1 MYEISV
7 VKTQVEKFCE
17 THSNKCVKTK
27 FDSGCGTC
35 EFDIGDCILVVV
47 YNEPDFAPYYMLSI
61 EVVYAGYNMPVTHKS
76 PPLVYFYYDSPE
88 DEAIDKAVDDAD
100 DDDEIIFDEEPDE
113 DDKELIFP
121 EEEDESEEKILVEES
136 DVEKYVEE
144 IAEEEVSEDDYL
156 EDTSIYTTVFHND
169 DEKIADE
176 NDGETAADSGVKN
189 IDSAINLNEEEEE
202 TTKIIDDS
210 VNLKEGTSFLTEKE
224 EKLIDEVIETVE
236 NNPRITLW
244 SARSAAVLRYLR
256 KTEPEFSI
264 SSEASNLI
272 DAAIAEKYPEIWT
285 LFNHLWLST

>member
-1 MYEISV
+1 MAKKEKRSGLGKGLDSLIPKIEEKEVEEGISLEDIL
-7 VKTQVEKFCE
+7 KNSEEK
-17 THSNKCVKTK
+17 S
-27 FDSGCGTC
+27 
-35 EFDIGDCILVVV
+35 
-47 YNEPDFAPYYMLSI
+47 
-61 EVVYAGYNMPVTHKS
+61 
-76 PPLVYFYYDSPE
+76 E
-88 DEAIDKAVDDAD
+88 DAAKDDAIEETVDETLEETD
-100 DDDEIIFDEEPDE
+100 DDASDEIIFDEEPDE

-121 EEEDESEEKILVEES
+121 EDDEDSENKILVEES

-169 DEKIADE
+169 DEKISDE
-176 NDGETAADSGVKN
+176 NDEEIAADLGVEN
-189 IDSAINLNEEEEE
+189 IDSTINLNEDEVE

-210 VNLKEGTSFLTEKE
+210 INLKEGTSFLTEKE

-285 LFNHLWLST
+285 LFNHL